1 MITKVH
7 GENKLNKNINKLK
20 GIYWFRFKL
29 HVNLKQQLLGYLQ

>member
-20 GIYWFRFKL
+20 GIY
-29 HVNLKQQLLGYLQ
+29 